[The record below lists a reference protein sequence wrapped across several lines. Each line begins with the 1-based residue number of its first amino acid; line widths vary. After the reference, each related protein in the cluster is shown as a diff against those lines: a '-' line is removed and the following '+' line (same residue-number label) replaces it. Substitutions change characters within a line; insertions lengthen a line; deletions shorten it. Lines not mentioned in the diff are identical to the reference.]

1 MSPEPSRNVTPH
13 EEPQLSALPAP
24 APAEPA
30 GYYVFWTAERA
41 CCCLAKPAVAAVL
54 PPVPGRDHATDLLL
68 CGHHYRASRHAL
80 DAAGA
85 MIMDEHGLPVTPQ
98 DVPLLGAR

>member
-1 MSPEPSRNVTPH
+1 MRNATPH

-30 GYYVFWTAERA
+30 GRYFLWTAERA
-41 CCCLAKPAVAAVL
+41 CCCLAKPAVVAVL
-54 PPVPGRDHATDLLL
+54 PPAPGRDHATDLLL
-68 CGHHYRASRHAL
+68 CGHHYRACRHAL
-80 DAAGA
+80 GAAGA
-85 MIMDEHGLPVTPQ
+85 RIMDETGQPVTPR